1 MPKVLARIAL
11 FLVLLFP
18 GACAE
23 LSFLSQATKSV
34 GNTVVPSTADPQLPE
49 LGASYKVGQPYQ
61 IKNIWYYPK
70 EDFSY
75 VEEGIASWY
84 GPGFHG
90 KHTAN
95 GAIFDENRVSAAHRT
110 LPLPSMV
117 RITNLENGR
126 SLKVIVN
133 DRGPFAHSRII
144 DVSRRAAQ
152 LLGFEVKGTAL
163 VRVEV
168 LEAESRKL
176 SAAVSGGPAFV
187 QVSKPEPPPPE
198 PAPTGA
204 VAGETLSAPPGT
216 ADSPVQQAELPR
228 EDVPIERPEAEA
240 DIDTDLKVV
249 PVTPDPA
256 VYIQAGAFGEF
267 YNADRARASLS
278 YLGPIIVEEITRSS
292 TPLFRVRL
300 GPLKDDERLESLL
313 VAVIEAGY
321 TDAQIVVNRN

>member
-1 MPKVLARIAL
+1 MPNAIARIAL
-11 FLVLLFP
+11 LLILLLP

-23 LSFLSQATKSV
+23 LSFLSQASKSV
-34 GNTVVPSTADPQLPE
+34 GNAVVPPTADPELPE
-49 LGASYKVGQPYQ
+49 LGASYKIGSPYQ

-117 RITNLENGR
+117 RVTNLENGR

-187 QVSKPEPPPPE
+187 QVTKPEPPPPQT
-198 PAPTGA
+198 APTAA
-204 VAGETLSAPPGT
+204 VAGEDLSAPPGT
-216 ADSPVQQAELPR
+216 ASSSVQQADLPR
-228 EDVPIERPEAEA
+228 EEAPIERPEAETS
-240 DIDTDLKVV
+240 IDTDLEVV
-249 PVTPDPA
+249 PVTPDPS
-256 VYIQAGAFGEF
+256 VFIQAGAFGQF
-267 YNADRARASLS
+267 HNADRARASLS

-321 TDAQIVVNRN
+321 TDAQIVVSKN